1 MSSPVKIREPS
12 YLLLMLGICM
22 AAFGM
27 GWLIN
32 WRHPVVGGVLL
43 VVGLAVTIVMRV
55 HRSRAGRWP

>member
-1 MSSPVKIREPS
+1 MSSPAKSRDPS
-12 YLLLMLGICM
+12 HLFLMLGIFM

-55 HRSRAGRWP
+55 YRNRVGRRP

>member
-1 MSSPVKIREPS
+1 
-12 YLLLMLGICM
+12 MLGIFM
-22 AAFGM
+22 AALGM

-55 HRSRAGRWP
+55 YRTRVGRRPSAAGGPD